1 MYVDVEPGVKTA
13 AAVASEAAAKCYCLY
28 WRYLCSIEGVAAA
41 GIAAAPSVA
50 VARDA
55 AAVIAAAAAAGVAA
69 ARGGGGPQEAMR
81 PSRWWCRIV

>member
-41 GIAAAPSVA
+41 CIAAVPGVA
-50 VARDA
+50 IARA
-55 AAVIAAAAAAGVAA
+55 AAVAAGVAA
-69 ARGGGGPQEAMR
+69 A
-81 PSRWWCRIV
+81 